1 MEDSIGS
8 FCKTL
13 ASFCNHLHS
22 SCHALKQSVDRRPI
36 PLDSASSTFV
46 QCLKRRI
53 SSASSDLN
61 LLETMSFG
69 TVSFEELLG
78 HCSEVYKKNQSD
90 LSELEDRLRD
100 YGYVPNLVIDDDDD
114 EASGL
119 PTPLGLDSRISDSA
133 TDSIG
138 KKFDEDPLSDESLSL
153 KNLGLSE
160 VCLATLASEAYEE
173 IDNPNI
179 SWKEPIKLYEDK
191 LHNVEG
197 LSQSATKILGSI
209 AGEVGD
215 DLNSVG
221 APKSVINVSK
231 NDYEQLPSY
240 MKTLVSWEV
249 FILGLWVGGAN
260 MTSFDI
266 FYLVITAMLKTFLRL
281 HPTMNVTQ
289 LRSVILQDLLATV
302 EKMNSGLRNKERG
315 NFFHQHE
322 LESLE
327 LGM

>member
-240 MKTLVSWEV
+240 MKTLVSWE
-249 FILGLWVGGAN
+249 
-260 MTSFDI
+260 
-266 FYLVITAMLKTFLRL
+266 
-281 HPTMNVTQ
+281 
-289 LRSVILQDLLATV
+289 DLLATV

-327 LGM
+327 LGPKARSYLLLLVRMNLLVVETVDGSISYRVL

>member
-100 YGYVPNLVIDDDDD
+100 YGYVPNLEIDDDDD

-179 SWKEPIKLYEDK
+179 SWEEPIKLYEDK

-240 MKTLVSWEV
+240 MKTLVSWE
-249 FILGLWVGGAN
+249 
-260 MTSFDI
+260 
-266 FYLVITAMLKTFLRL
+266 
-281 HPTMNVTQ
+281 
-289 LRSVILQDLLATV
+289 DLLATV

-327 LGM
+327 LGPKARSYLLLLVRMNLLVVETVDGSISYRVLSRH

>member
-100 YGYVPNLVIDDDDD
+100 YGYVPNLEIDDDDD

-240 MKTLVSWEV
+240 MKTLVSWE
-249 FILGLWVGGAN
+249 
-260 MTSFDI
+260 
-266 FYLVITAMLKTFLRL
+266 
-281 HPTMNVTQ
+281 
-289 LRSVILQDLLATV
+289 DLLATV

-327 LGM
+327 LGPKARSYLLLLVRMNLLVVETVDGSISYRVL

>member
-173 IDNPNI
+173 IDDPNI
-179 SWKEPIKLYEDK
+179 SGKEPIKLYEDK

-240 MKTLVSWEV
+240 MKTLVSWE
-249 FILGLWVGGAN
+249 
-260 MTSFDI
+260 
-266 FYLVITAMLKTFLRL
+266 
-281 HPTMNVTQ
+281 
-289 LRSVILQDLLATV
+289 DLLATV

-327 LGM
+327 LGPKARSYLLLLVRMNLLVVETVDGSISYRVL

>member
-1 MEDSIGS
+1 MEDSLGS

-100 YGYVPNLVIDDDDD
+100 YGYVPNLEIDDDDD

-160 VCLATLASEAYEE
+160 VCLATLASEAYDE

-179 SWKEPIKLYEDK
+179 SWKEPTKLYEDK

-231 NDYEQLPSY
+231 NDYELLPSY
-240 MKTLVSWEV
+240 MKTLVSWE
-249 FILGLWVGGAN
+249 
-260 MTSFDI
+260 
-266 FYLVITAMLKTFLRL
+266 
-281 HPTMNVTQ
+281 
-289 LRSVILQDLLATV
+289 DLLAAV

-327 LGM
+327 LGPKARSYLLLLVRMNLLVVETVDGSISYRVL

>member
-160 VCLATLASEAYEE
+160 VCLATLASEGQ
-173 IDNPNI
+173 
-179 SWKEPIKLYEDK
+179 LYEDK

-209 AGEVGD
+209 AGSACYCGED
-215 DLNSVG
+215 
-221 APKSVINVSK
+221 
-231 NDYEQLPSY
+231 E
-240 MKTLVSWEV
+240 
-249 FILGLWVGGAN
+249 
-260 MTSFDI
+260 
-266 FYLVITAMLKTFLRL
+266 LR
-281 HPTMNVTQ
+281 
-289 LRSVILQDLLATV
+289 A
-302 EKMNSGLRNKERG
+302 EE
-315 NFFHQHE
+315 
-322 LESLE
+322 
-327 LGM
+327 

>member
-100 YGYVPNLVIDDDDD
+100 YGYVPNLEIDDDED

-119 PTPLGLDSRISDSA
+119 PTPLGLDSRISDS
-133 TDSIG
+133 DSIG

-173 IDNPNI
+173 IDDPNI
-179 SWKEPIKLYEDK
+179 SGKEPIKLYEDK

-240 MKTLVSWEV
+240 MKTLVSWE
-249 FILGLWVGGAN
+249 
-260 MTSFDI
+260 
-266 FYLVITAMLKTFLRL
+266 
-281 HPTMNVTQ
+281 
-289 LRSVILQDLLATV
+289 DLLATV

-327 LGM
+327 LGPKARSYLLLLVRMNLLVVETVDGSISYRVL

>member
-100 YGYVPNLVIDDDDD
+100 YGYVPNLEIDDDDD

-119 PTPLGLDSRISDSA
+119 TTPLGLDSRISDSA
-133 TDSIG
+133 IDSIG

-179 SWKEPIKLYEDK
+179 SWEEPIKLYEDK

-209 AGEVGD
+209 SGEVGD
-215 DLNSVG
+215 DSNSVG
-221 APKSVINVSK
+221 APQSVINVSK

-240 MKTLVSWEV
+240 MKTLVSWE
-249 FILGLWVGGAN
+249 
-260 MTSFDI
+260 
-266 FYLVITAMLKTFLRL
+266 
-281 HPTMNVTQ
+281 
-289 LRSVILQDLLATV
+289 DLLATV

-327 LGM
+327 LGPKARSYLLLLVRMNLLVVETVDGSISYRVL